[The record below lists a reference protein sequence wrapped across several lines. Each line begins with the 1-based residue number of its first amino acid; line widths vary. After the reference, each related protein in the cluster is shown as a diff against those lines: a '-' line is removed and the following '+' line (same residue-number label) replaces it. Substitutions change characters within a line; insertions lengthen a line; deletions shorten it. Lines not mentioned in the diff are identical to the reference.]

1 MKKARLNFKKVRKNL
16 KKAPFLVVLPV
27 LFAAFFLLGMSTGR
41 VKDKL
46 NALVRIPP
54 SLLIS
59 AEEKVSPK
67 DLKEKLESKNFTF
80 INVHTPYEGE
90 IAGTD
95 IFIEFD
101 GLVAAKTQL
110 PQDKSAEIIL
120 YCKTGRMSA
129 EALLTLQK
137 LGYTNVKHLDGG
149 MEAWEKVGENLLDL
163 SSLPDKVLPQEGFT
177 LPISWG
183 DIGPKL
189 IALGVIDADKFEKGV
204 SPTYE
209 QKKILREGGDIP
221 IKIDMKNGQFVVD
234 MLWALGLAQKSIV
247 YTEGPLGKEFAD
259 RKGNFASTGG
269 WTLAKGEAVSYLNRF
284 DLISLT
290 PEQQMRVGEIA
301 KGVYRPCCGNST
313 WFPDCN
319 HGMAALAAIELMVS
333 KGLSDEEVYKE
344 VLKLNSFWFP
354 DTYLI
359 TATYF
364 ARQGINWEDV
374 SAKEALGESYSS
386 AKGAGEIYAKVG
398 PLPYAGGVGG
408 SCGA

>member
-1 MKKARLNFKKVRKNL
+1 
-16 KKAPFLVVLPV
+16 VVLPV

-204 SPTYE
+204 RPTYE